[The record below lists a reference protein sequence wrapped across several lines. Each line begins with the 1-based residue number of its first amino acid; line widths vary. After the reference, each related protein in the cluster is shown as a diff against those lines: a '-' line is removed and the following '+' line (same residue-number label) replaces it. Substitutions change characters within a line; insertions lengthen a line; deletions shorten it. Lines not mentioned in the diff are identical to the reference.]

1 MDSTPTGI
9 SLIRQLFQG
18 QSENPFPAD
27 VVGLNSSERGRDL
40 QQEAKQ
46 LQNRNKKPV
55 AIVQVKSFAENLNY
69 INIFCLKLKSNYF
82 DFWLVKCNYLF

>member
-27 VVGLNSSERGRDL
+27 VVGLNSSERGRGL

-46 LQNRNKKPV
+46 LQDRNKKPV
-55 AIVQVKSFAENLNY
+55 VIVQVKSFAENLNY
-69 INIFCLKLKSNYF
+69 INIFCLKLKSNYL
-82 DFWLVKCNYLF
+82 DF